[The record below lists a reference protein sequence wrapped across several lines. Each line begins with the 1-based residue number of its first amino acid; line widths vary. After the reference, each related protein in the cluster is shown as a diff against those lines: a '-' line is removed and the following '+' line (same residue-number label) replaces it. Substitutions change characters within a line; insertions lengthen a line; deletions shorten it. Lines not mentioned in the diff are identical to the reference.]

1 MAGPKIHVPSQV
13 LPSPVTAGT
22 YGSATKSPTFTV
34 NAQGQLTAASEAS
47 ITPDLT
53 LTVYSAAG
61 IAAGKFVYISGYN
74 VANACPIV
82 LPADNTSPATSAMY
96 VVDTTIAAASTG
108 TVSKTGSITVGAG
121 GALSDPAYLSTNG
134 DHTLTPPTAVG
145 TIQQIVGRV
154 SNVATTTIQVDLL
167 DAPISKF
174 GTAGLQ
180 DASVTSAKLAAQ
192 TAIPMATG
200 GDIVDANANE
210 LIAFPATVA
219 AAVNE
224 ITVSNA
230 ATGGNPSIAAT
241 GDDAVINVELIPKST
256 GTVLQQGAAPQYTA
270 GKNGASSAT
279 VGTVRLLDGQNPGF
293 YGQVVP
299 AVLAAN
305 RTWTMPDNTGTVVTS
320 GTTAA
325 GDLGGTYPNP
335 TVQGLKGEALPVEA
349 GLQLIQR
356 NQANTAWV
364 SLVQQLSG
372 SFFNSGTADLGAT
385 SLFRAPQDILIQ
397 GFHIIPLVNWTIAG
411 GDTITVEVKK
421 QPDNVVVATRTFT
434 NADPPLVAAP
444 PSLTLSATPANL
456 LLSVGEFL
464 TMSIASAGAADPNT
478 SLYQY
483 DYTPIGA

>member
-13 LPSPVTAGT
+13 LTSGVTAGT
-22 YGSATKSPTFTV
+22 YGSATKAPVFTV
-34 NAQGQLTAASEAS
+34 NAQGQLTAASESS

-61 IAAGKFVYISGYN
+61 IAAGKFVYISGFN

-82 LPADNTSPATSAMY
+82 LPADNTSPATAAMY

-154 SNVATTTIQVDLL
+154 SNVATTTVQVDLL

-180 DASVTSAKLAAQ
+180 DDSVTSAKLADQ

-200 GDIVDANANE
+200 GDIVDANGNE

-224 ITVSNA
+224 IAISNA
-230 ATGGNPSIAAT
+230 ATGVAPSIAAT
-241 GDDAVINVELIPKST
+241 GADAAIDVQLVPKGT
-256 GTVLQQGAAPQYTA
+256 GTVLVESAAPQATL
-270 GKNGASSAT
+270 GKNGASSPT
-279 VGTVRLLDGQNPGF
+279 VGTVRLRDGQNPGF
-293 YGQVVP
+293 YAEVAPGT
-299 AVLAAN
+299 LTAN
-305 RTWTMPDNTGTVVTS
+305 RAIALPD
-320 GTTAA
+320 AA
-325 GDLGGTYPNP
+325 GTLVALG
-335 TVQGLKGEALPVEA
+335 ALSA
-349 GLQLIQR
+349 LQVPQR

-372 SFFNSGTADLGAT
+372 QFFNSGTADLGAT

-397 GFHIIPLVNWTIAG
+397 GFHIIPLTNWTIPG
-411 GDTITVEVKK
+411 GDSIVVEVKK
-421 QPDNVVVATRTFT
+421 MPDNVVVATRTFT
-434 NADPPLVAAP
+434 SVDPPLVAAP